1 MSAQADDANRLQ
13 DIAGAFY
20 AERMTRDE
28 ARSAVIDVVLRR
40 MHCSRVSLWKFERER
55 GHLSLLCFASKIAGG
70 TLLTVERRLRDS
82 EYRDYF
88 NGLIERGV
96 YLSDDAMRDAALQPM
111 RESYLVANHIVSMLD
126 AAFVVNNRAFG
137 MVCCEET
144 GEQRHWTASDIAS
157 LRAIVNKLALL
168 MATADDHALW
178 GSPSLPLRELRS
190 ALPAPP
196 L

>member
-1 MSAQADDANRLQ
+1 
-13 DIAGAFY
+13 
-20 AERMTRDE
+20 
-28 ARSAVIDVVLRR
+28 
-40 MHCSRVSLWKFERER
+40 
-55 GHLSLLCFASKIAGG
+55 
-70 TLLTVERRLRDS
+70 
-82 EYRDYF
+82 
-88 NGLIERGV
+88 
-96 YLSDDAMRDAALQPM
+96 M

-126 AAFVVNNRAFG
+126 VAFVVNNRAFG

-144 GEQRHWTASDIAS
+144 GEQRHWAASDIAS

-190 ALPAPP
+190 AQPAPP